1 MCRACKMHDSDE
13 KCVQTLVEILKD
25 RDQLEGIGID
35 GG

>member
-1 MCRACKMHDSDE
+1 MCRACKMHDRDK
-13 KCVQTLVEILKD
+13 KCVQILVEILKD